1 VYFDILKLHNNEKKL
16 LKQVLII
23 AIVSV
28 TMIGVMI
35 PSVFAEFKIQ
45 GENIPSDSSYGCE
58 SQKIITSNRNYALEI
73 SLVAH
78 TLNDDVSVVIQ
89 VDDQIIKKQKLSTND
104 ERLPLIFKH
113 ELSNFNPDPMA
124 GKKMHPILLQICLS
138 TSSNDNKERSLTVS
152 KLSWNYVSAPI
163 DEPISES
170 TTEIPLN
177 SISTADKA
185 EAAEAKAEAAEQ
197 RAAEQ
202 RAAEQRAAEQR
213 AAEQRAAEQR
223 AAEQR
228 AAEQRAA
235 EQRAAEQR
243 AAEQRAAEQRAAEQ
257 RAAEQRAAEAR
268 AQAAIRAAEAKAA
281 QDLTN
286 LLIIGG
292 IAIIIISVAIV
303 LAKRKNKKSTS
314 NVSQSSKPS
323 GTYRPPPPATSTN
336 TESSTMF
343 FYECPKCHSGDI
355 QNNPDGSVN
364 CPSCGYRG

>member
-1 VYFDILKLHNNEKKL
+1 
-16 LKQVLII
+16 
-23 AIVSV
+23 
-28 TMIGVMI
+28 MIGVMI

-235 EQRAAEQR
+235 E
-243 AAEQRAAEQRAAEQ
+243 
-257 RAAEQRAAEAR
+257 AR

>member
-1 VYFDILKLHNNEKKL
+1 LKS
-16 LKQVLII
+16 VFII
-23 AIVSV
+23 VIVV
-28 TMIGVMI
+28 VAMIGVMI
-35 PSVFAEFKIQ
+35 PSVFAANDNVTIEGNLNPFNRSEEVYVVKFDAVSKMTEVTFSIYSIDDYAQDTIFSSSSFVNSGGTFQNFHVKFFPPLFKDDMTYVIHVTGDGLLGRQLLTINSEFT
-45 GENIPSDSSYGCE
+45 SYNSE
-58 SQKIITSNRNYALEI
+58 VE
-73 SLVAH
+73 
-78 TLNDDVSVVIQ
+78 
-89 VDDQIIKKQKLSTND
+89 DDQSIHEQEYAKLI
-104 ERLPLIFKH
+104 E
-113 ELSNFNPDPMA
+113 
-124 GKKMHPILLQICLS
+124 
-138 TSSNDNKERSLTVS
+138 
-152 KLSWNYVSAPI
+152 
-163 DEPISES
+163 
-170 TTEIPLN
+170 
-177 SISTADKA
+177 
-185 EAAEAKAEAAEQ
+185 EQ
-197 RAAEQ
+197 E
-202 RAAEQRAAEQR
+202 
-213 AAEQRAAEQR
+213 
-223 AAEQR
+223 
-228 AAEQRAA
+228 AEQRAA

-292 IAIIIISVAIV
+292 IVIVIISVAIV

-323 GTYRPPPPATSTN
+323 GTYRPPPPTTSTN

>member
-1 VYFDILKLHNNEKKL
+1 
-16 LKQVLII
+16 
-23 AIVSV
+23 
-28 TMIGVMI
+28 MIGVMI
-35 PSVFAEFKIQ
+35 PSVFAANDNVTIEGNLNPFNRSEEVYVVKFDAVSKMTEVTFSIYSIDDYAQDTIFSSSSFVNSGGTFQNFHVKFFPPLFKDDMTYVIHVTGDGLLGRQLLTINSEFT
-45 GENIPSDSSYGCE
+45 SYNSE
-58 SQKIITSNRNYALEI
+58 VE
-73 SLVAH
+73 
-78 TLNDDVSVVIQ
+78 
-89 VDDQIIKKQKLSTND
+89 DDQSIHEQEYAKLI
-104 ERLPLIFKH
+104 E
-113 ELSNFNPDPMA
+113 E
-124 GKKMHPILLQICLS
+124 Q
-138 TSSNDNKERSLTVS
+138 E
-152 KLSWNYVSAPI
+152 
-163 DEPISES
+163 
-170 TTEIPLN
+170 
-177 SISTADKA
+177 
-185 EAAEAKAEAAEQ
+185 AEQ

-268 AQAAIRAAEAKAA
+268 AEAAIRAAEAKAA

-323 GTYRPPPPATSTN
+323 GTYRPPPPTTPTN

>member
-1 VYFDILKLHNNEKKL
+1 LKS
-16 LKQVLII
+16 VFII
-23 AIVSV
+23 VIVV
-28 TMIGVMI
+28 VAMIGVMI
-35 PSVFAEFKIQ
+35 PSVFAANDNVTIEGNLNPFNRSEEVYVVKFDAVSKMTEVTFSIYSIDDYAQDTIFSSSSFVNSGGTFQNFHVKFFPPLFKDDMTYVIHVTGDGLLGRQLLTINSEFT
-45 GENIPSDSSYGCE
+45 SYNSE
-58 SQKIITSNRNYALEI
+58 VE
-73 SLVAH
+73 
-78 TLNDDVSVVIQ
+78 
-89 VDDQIIKKQKLSTND
+89 DDQSIHEQEYAKLI
-104 ERLPLIFKH
+104 E
-113 ELSNFNPDPMA
+113 
-124 GKKMHPILLQICLS
+124 
-138 TSSNDNKERSLTVS
+138 
-152 KLSWNYVSAPI
+152 
-163 DEPISES
+163 
-170 TTEIPLN
+170 
-177 SISTADKA
+177 
-185 EAAEAKAEAAEQ
+185 EQ
-197 RAAEQ
+197 E
-202 RAAEQRAAEQR
+202 
-213 AAEQRAAEQR
+213 
-223 AAEQR
+223 
-228 AAEQRAA
+228 A

>member
-1 VYFDILKLHNNEKKL
+1 
-16 LKQVLII
+16 
-23 AIVSV
+23 
-28 TMIGVMI
+28 MIGMMV
-35 PSVFAEFKIQ
+35 PSVFAGTI
-45 GENIPSDSSYGCE
+45 
-58 SQKIITSNRNYALEI
+58 
-73 SLVAH
+73 
-78 TLNDDVSVVIQ
+78 DDVETVSHSIGSAT
-89 VDDQIIKKQKLSTND
+89 LD
-104 ERLPLIFKH
+104 EF
-113 ELSNFNPDPMA
+113 
-124 GKKMHPILLQICLS
+124 
-138 TSSNDNKERSLTVS
+138 TSSNDGFSCDVVVTGFINIKNPINNTGEIIVIGPGGSSASLFSGKKVS
-152 KLSWNYVSAPI
+152 FLPGHDGSFVAIDQMVLCTDSGVYKVVVSYGGV
-163 DEPISES
+163 
-170 TTEIPLN
+170 
-177 SISTADKA
+177 SIGTLQFFIHDIEQFHKN
-185 EAAEAKAEAAEQ
+185 EKAAEQ

-202 RAAEQRAAEQR
+202 RAAEQK
-213 AAEQRAAEQR
+213 
-223 AAEQR
+223 
-228 AAEQRAA
+228 
-235 EQRAAEQR
+235 

-323 GTYRPPPPATSTN
+323 GTYRPPPPTTSTN

>member
-1 VYFDILKLHNNEKKL
+1 MSGV
-16 LKQVLII
+16 II
-23 AIVSV
+23 P
-28 TMIGVMI
+28 G
-35 PSVFAEFKIQ
+35 VFAANDNVTIEGNLNPLNRSEELYVVKFDAVSKNTELTFSIYDSEGVIFSSSSIVNSGGTFQNYYVKFFPPLFEDNIQYTIEVTGDGLIGRELLTINPEFT
-45 GENIPSDSSYGCE
+45 SYNSE
-58 SQKIITSNRNYALEI
+58 VE
-73 SLVAH
+73 
-78 TLNDDVSVVIQ
+78 
-89 VDDQIIKKQKLSTND
+89 DDQSIHEKEYVKLIQ
-104 ERLPLIFKH
+104 E
-113 ELSNFNPDPMA
+113 
-124 GKKMHPILLQICLS
+124 
-138 TSSNDNKERSLTVS
+138 KEE
-152 KLSWNYVSAPI
+152 K
-163 DEPISES
+163 E
-170 TTEIPLN
+170 
-177 SISTADKA
+177 K
-185 EAAEAKAEAAEQ
+185 AAEA
-197 RAAEQ
+197 
-202 RAAEQRAAEQR
+202 
-213 AAEQRAAEQR
+213 R

-303 LAKRKNKKSTS
+303 LAKRKNKKSNTPQRSTTS
-314 NVSQSSKPS
+314 
-323 GTYRPPPPATSTN
+323 TYSPPTPPPSPTGN

-364 CPSCGYRG
+364 CPSCGYTM

>member
-1 VYFDILKLHNNEKKL
+1 MILKSL
-16 LKQVLII
+16 LII
-23 AIVSV
+23 CIIAMS
-28 TMIGVMI
+28 GVII
-35 PSVFAEFKIQ
+35 PGVFAANDNVTIEGNLNPLNRSEELYVVKFDAVSKNTELTFSIYDSEGVIFSSSSIVNSGGTFQNYYVKFFPPLFEDNIQYTIEVTGDGLIGRELLTINPEFT
-45 GENIPSDSSYGCE
+45 SYNSE
-58 SQKIITSNRNYALEI
+58 VE
-73 SLVAH
+73 
-78 TLNDDVSVVIQ
+78 
-89 VDDQIIKKQKLSTND
+89 DDQSIHEKEYVKLIQ
-104 ERLPLIFKH
+104 E
-113 ELSNFNPDPMA
+113 
-124 GKKMHPILLQICLS
+124 
-138 TSSNDNKERSLTVS
+138 KEE
-152 KLSWNYVSAPI
+152 K
-163 DEPISES
+163 E
-170 TTEIPLN
+170 
-177 SISTADKA
+177 K
-185 EAAEAKAEAAEQ
+185 AAEA
-197 RAAEQ
+197 
-202 RAAEQRAAEQR
+202 
-213 AAEQRAAEQR
+213 
-223 AAEQR
+223 
-228 AAEQRAA
+228 RAA